1 MRGAFKSSQVWGH
14 ATQYLV
20 CAACRSCCNATESR
34 SCCKATKA
42 ECASM
47 MFRYAQ
53 EIVLRPGPFIQCSQN
68 TEFVM
73 FSTSRFPTLVLAAD
87 A

>member
-1 MRGAFKSSQVWGH
+1 
-14 ATQYLV
+14 
-20 CAACRSCCNATESR
+20 
-34 SCCKATKA
+34 
-42 ECASM
+42 M